1 MKRKMNFAQ
10 IKRTVWWL
18 GLIFCVGFTAARAQV
33 PPSGTVIPTVCFD
46 AKPETLTRTLA
57 NSLNIGDGSLQR
69 PELTEAVPFGFYKVV
84 INPGNATEES
94 FPISYRLSTGF
105 TIKLTAGANTGV
117 PPFRFA
123 HAMGETVLLT
133 TNGQA
138 VFGYN
143 NLSSTAVTIP
153 LGQFSL
159 NWFFDGLPVYSTQPS
174 VFQPGIYENILR
186 VNVVSGY
193 TLTWFLNG
201 GQAISTA
208 EAKQGCATITYQGRL
223 SDGNAAANGQ
233 FDLQFQAFNLETGGT
248 VQSESITLDN
258 VQVTNGI
265 FTVPLYFGSTL
276 NNNFKSQFLEIG
288 VRPGV
293 STGAFTTLTPRQ
305 PLTQVP
311 FAVNAQTA
319 QTAFDVRLQLTTNAP
334 PAAECNE
341 TSEHGRMKV
350 DATNNRLWICTAMG
364 WKSTVMQ

>member
-1 MKRKMNFAQ
+1 MKRKTNFAR
-10 IKRTVWWL
+10 ISRTVWWL
-18 GLIFCVGFTAARAQV
+18 GLIFFASFAAARAQ
-33 PPSGTVIPTVCFD
+33 VIPTVCFD

-57 NSLNIGDGSLQR
+57 NSLNAGTIIFS
-69 PELTEAVPFGFYKVV
+69 PEVTQEIPRGFYKVV
-84 INPGNATEES
+84 FNPNGTTEES
-94 FPISYRLSTGF
+94 FPISYVIVLGKTL
-105 TIKLTAGANTGV
+105 KLAAGSNV
-117 PPFRFA
+117 LEPPFRFP
-123 HAMGETVLLT
+123 HVLGETVLLT
-133 TNGQA
+133 SDGQA

-143 NLSSTAVTIP
+143 NTSSTAVTIP
-153 LGQFSL
+153 RGFSSH
-159 NWFFDGLPVYSTQPS
+159 NYFFDGLLGYPTQPS

-276 NNNFKSQFLEIG
+276 NNNFKSRFLEIG

-319 QTAFDVRLQLTTNAP
+319 QTAFDVRLQLTANAP

-341 TSEHGRMKV
+341 TSEHGQMKV
-350 DATNNRLWICTAMG
+350 DATNNRLWICTATG
-364 WKSTVMQ
+364 WKSTVLQ